1 MDHRTQGSE
10 RGFADCSV
18 IVSGALVPSPERG
31 WDNWSHPRT
40 PAPTPAGARAREH
53 PLCEAQEGK
62 LLLTLSLLQA
72 RTICPG

>member
-10 RGFADCSV
+10 RGFTVCSV
-18 IVSGALVPSPERG
+18 NMSRGLVPSPERG

-40 PAPTPAGARAREH
+40 PAPTLREARPREH

-62 LLLTLSLLQA
+62 LLLALCLLQA
-72 RTICPG
+72 RTIRPG